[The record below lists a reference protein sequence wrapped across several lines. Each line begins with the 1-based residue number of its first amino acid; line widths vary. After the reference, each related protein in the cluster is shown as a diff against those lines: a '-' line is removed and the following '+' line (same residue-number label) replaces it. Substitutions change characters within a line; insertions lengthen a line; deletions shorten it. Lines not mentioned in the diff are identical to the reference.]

1 MYQGIMAHRTLESP
15 SMFTQAG
22 IWPWRIILPAAFK
35 KTQGKAKMR
44 ATLIYP
50 KDLGK
55 QTEDEIVEWMM
66 NVLKNP
72 FTKSF
77 YSPLKYVED
86 LEVTDRK

>member
-1 MYQGIMAHRTLESP
+1 
-15 SMFTQAG
+15 
-22 IWPWRIILPAAFK
+22 
-35 KTQGKAKMR
+35 MR
-44 ATLIYP
+44 VTLIYP